1 MKKEQLLPYT
11 AAYLAEMAIT
21 FQDETYDEWE
31 DDQEEELTPLR
42 IEHLPRNL
50 QLSNLEEEYLWLLAR
65 GYSATSIQNHL
76 RLTHKEMVHLGVRT
90 EASLGTDRL
99 AEAAALL
106 EAAGYNFNDYQR
118 SDLVENELSV
128 LVGARVLFPLHQNG
142 FAGLR
147 LCQAD
152 GQRLNLWITSTND
165 KEIPGWAFIERP
177 DDPGAVCLSDINEL
191 RNAIQSAGSAQA
203 IKPLRAI
210 LASIAEEAIDWLDRL
225 DGDLDDDESDLEDG
239 WNDEDG
245 GDDEEE
251 PDEEEEADDEEEIDE
266 VSTGDP
272 I

>member
-1 MKKEQLLPYT
+1 MKQDQLST
-11 AAYLAEMAIT
+11 CTEGYLAEAVVQ
-21 FQDETYDEWE
+21 FDNG
-31 DDQEEELTPLR
+31 EEGEKTPLR

-50 QLSNLEEEYLWLLAR
+50 QFSNVEEEYLWLLAR
-65 GYSATSIQNHL
+65 GYSAAGIQNHL
-76 RLTHKEMVHLGVRT
+76 RLTHKEMVHLCICI
-90 EASLGTDRL
+90 EAKLGTERL

-106 EAAGYNFNDYQR
+106 EAAGYNFNEYDR
-118 SDLVENELSV
+118 SDLAEKELSV

-165 KEIPGWAFIERP
+165 REVPGWAFIERP
-177 DDPGAVCLSDINEL
+177 DDPGAVWLSDINEL
-191 RNAIQSAGSAQA
+191 RNAIQIAGSAQA

-225 DGDLDDDESDLEDG
+225 DGDLDEDDGSDLEDG

-251 PDEEEEADDEEEIDE
+251 PDEEEEADDEEIDE
-266 VSTGDP
+266 VSTTSDP
-272 I
+272 S